1 MANTTALFGNLLAI
15 NIDINYYTQQS
26 IYWNAKYEANMEK
39 LEQQVKYEEKWCS
52 AYDSAIDNTKT
63 LKAGGVVVNE
73 GNQCEAL
80 ADQYAYAKVRQFDEG
95 LSVELA
101 NLDVDYDTM
110 KSLYDS
116 ALTALRAQQESG
128 KTAVQNAAQ
137 DTCQIQ

>member
-1 MANTTALFGNLLAI
+1 MASTATLFGNLLAT

-26 IYWNAKYEANMEK
+26 IYWNAKYEANMQK

-80 ADQYAYAKVRQFDEG
+80 ADQYAHAKVDKYNEE
-95 LSVELA
+95 LSLHLA
-101 NLDVDYDTM
+101 DLDVDYDTM
-110 KSLYDS
+110 KNMFDN
-116 ALTALRAQQESG
+116 ALQVLRAQQESE
-128 KTAVQNAAQ
+128 KTAVSNAAQ
-137 DTCQIQ
+137 DTCLIQ